1 MCVGNEGKAGA
12 VGVCLGVRVAVRAE
26 QPLRRASVGPGGD
39 AGLCDS
45 GSEAEFSWEG
55 AIGVR

>member
-1 MCVGNEGKAGA
+1 M
-12 VGVCLGVRVAVRAE
+12 GVCLGVRVAVRAE